1 MKFLLPFIYFIP
13 LLEMNHFPLHNE
25 CITLGGI
32 VMNIWHNNR
41 VKKGLLKIV
50 LFSLLMLVL
59 VACSNDNQGNEDELI
74 ANANEE
80 ENVIA
85 DDDGGSEKSPFDQT
99 GEDIELPSVIPSDVP
114 LPDDAE
120 VTAYGDEEDQ
130 GSINISTSMAL
141 ADLEALYDDYFNEH
155 PQSDEVEKDF
165 YEEEDHDLLSYTTG
179 NDDHLFLIMVTDY
192 GDLVTVHIRYLIY

>member
-1 MKFLLPFIYFIP
+1 
-13 LLEMNHFPLHNE
+13 
-25 CITLGGI
+25 
-32 VMNIWHNNR
+32 MNIWHNNR